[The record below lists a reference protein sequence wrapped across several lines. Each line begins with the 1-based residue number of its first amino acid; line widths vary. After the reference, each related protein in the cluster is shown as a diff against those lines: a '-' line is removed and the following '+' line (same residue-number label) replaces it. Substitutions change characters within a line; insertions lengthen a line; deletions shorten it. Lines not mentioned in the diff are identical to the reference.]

1 MFRRLLPVSA
11 FVLVFAGCGGGSG
24 PLTPQPEPPGPPEP
38 PPPEATPGGVWQG
51 TSSLGIGIVGLVSES
66 GDFHFMQEDGLQ
78 LVGTL
83 TTSGDGLSANF
94 VGYVPFGK
102 KFKDGSTTG
111 VGSLSGSFAG
121 RSSISADISFTTS
134 RGTASESTLELSYNP
149 IYERDS
155 SRAAVAGNYLDT
167 ERNVVINVSDD
178 GEFFSQDPRSHC
190 ITNGTVSV
198 IDPEFNLYRVEY
210 EFSNCE
216 GHNKNL
222 NGTVAEGFAALDDTQ
237 SPEVLIL
244 GVEVAAAGYSFAGV
258 FPRS

>member
-1 MFRRLLPVSA
+1 MFRRFLPLSA
-11 FVLVFAGCGGGSG
+11 FSLVVAGCGGGAG
-24 PLTPQPEPPGPPEP
+24 PHIPQPGPPEP
-38 PPPEATPGGVWQG
+38 PEPEASAGGLWQG
-51 TSSLGIGIVGLVSES
+51 TSSLGFGVVGLVSES
-66 GDFHFMQEDGLQ
+66 GRFHFIQDDGVQ
-78 LVGTL
+78 MVGTM
-83 TTSGDGLSANF
+83 TTSQDGLSANF
-94 VGYVPFGK
+94 VGYVPFREKLG
-102 KFKDGSTTG
+102 DGSTTG
-111 VGSLSGSFAG
+111 VGSLSGNLVE

-155 SRAAVAGNYLDT
+155 SLSAVAGNYLDT
-167 ERNVVINVSDD
+167 VRNVVINVSDD

-216 GHNKNL
+216 GHNDIL